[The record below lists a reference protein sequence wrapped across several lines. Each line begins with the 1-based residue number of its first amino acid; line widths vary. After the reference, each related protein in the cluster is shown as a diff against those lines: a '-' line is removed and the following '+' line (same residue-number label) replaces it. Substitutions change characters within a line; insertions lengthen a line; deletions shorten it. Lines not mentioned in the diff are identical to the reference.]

1 MGPQCGGDAWQNP
14 KKNPKEKSQEKSHD
28 VYFGFCPAKS
38 QLYRFVVKPVAQQS
52 LKLVAAYA
60 PALRVLAT
68 CAVLALALGRR
79 PATG

>member
-14 KKNPKEKSQEKSHD
+14 KKNPKKKSHD

-38 QLYRFVVKPVAQQS
+38 QLYRFVVKPVAQRS
-52 LKLVAAYA
+52 LKLATAYA
-60 PALRVLAT
+60 PALRVLASR
-68 CAVLALALGRR
+68 AVLVLALGRR

>member
-52 LKLVAAYA
+52 LERGRGIS
-60 PALRVLAT
+60 PF
-68 CAVLALALGRR
+68 VLALALGRC

>member
-38 QLYRFVVKPVAQQS
+38 QLYRFVVKSIQRQGGGLTFP
-52 LKLVAAYA
+52 L
-60 PALRVLAT
+60 LAD
-68 CAVLALALGRR
+68 AR
-79 PATG
+79 

>member
-38 QLYRFVVKPVAQQS
+38 QLYRFVVKLVAQQS
-52 LKLVAAYA
+52 LKLAAA
-60 PALRVLAT
+60 CSAFWGVAT